1 MKNPIIRMALVL
13 CTSVIVF
20 AGCQSSAD
28 KVENAQEA
36 VTDANKDLDK
46 ANAEYLAD
54 IKNYRELTA
63 LQIERNN
70 LEIAKFKLKVEGEK
84 KEARAQY
91 YKDIAALEEK
101 NNAYKKKLDTYQS
114 DNKTN
119 WEIFKAEFSHD
130 MNELGTAINGLGV
143 KSK

>member
-1 MKNPIIRMALVL
+1 MALVL
-13 CTSVIVF
+13 CTSAIVF

-63 LQIERNN
+63 LQIEKNN
-70 LEIAKFKLKVEGEK
+70 LEIAKFKLQVEGEK
-84 KEARAQY
+84 KEARAEY
-91 YKDIAALEEK
+91 YKNIDALEEK
-101 NNAYKKKLDTYQS
+101 NNAYKKKLDMYQS

-119 WEIFKAEFSHD
+119 WEIFKSEFSHD
-130 MNELGTAINGLGV
+130 MNELGTAINGLTV

>member
-1 MKNPIIRMALVL
+1 MKNPIIRMALIL
-13 CTSVIVF
+13 CTSAIVF
-20 AGCQSSAD
+20 AGCSTSAE

-46 ANAEYLAD
+46 ANAEYMAD

-70 LEIAKFKLKVEGEK
+70 LEIAKFKLRVEGEK
-84 KEARAQY
+84 KETRAEY
-91 YKDIAALEEK
+91 YRDIAALEEK
-101 NNAYKKKLDTYQS
+101 NNAYKKKLDMYQS

-119 WEIFKAEFSHD
+119 WEIFKSEFSHD
-130 MNELGTAINGLGV
+130 MNELGTAINGLGTR
-143 KSK
+143 SK

>member
-1 MKNPIIRMALVL
+1 MALVL
-13 CTSVIVF
+13 CTSAIVF
-20 AGCQSSAD
+20 AGCRSSAD

-36 VTDANKDLDK
+36 VTDANKDLEK

-63 LQIERNN
+63 LQIEKNN
-70 LEIAKFKLKVEGEK
+70 LEIAKFKLQVEGEK
-84 KEARAQY
+84 KEARAEY
-91 YKDIAALEEK
+91 YKNIAALEEK
-101 NNAYKKKLDTYQS
+101 NNAYKKKLDMYQS

-119 WEIFKAEFSHD
+119 WEIFKSEFSHD
-130 MNELGTAINGLGV
+130 MNELGTAINGLTV

>member
-1 MKNPIIRMALVL
+1 MALVL
-13 CTSVIVF
+13 CTSAIVF
-20 AGCQSSAD
+20 AGCRSSAD

-63 LQIERNN
+63 LQIEKNN
-70 LEIAKFKLKVEGEK
+70 LEIAKFKLQVEGEK
-84 KEARAQY
+84 KEARAEY
-91 YKDIAALEEK
+91 YKNIAALEEK
-101 NNAYKKKLDTYQS
+101 NNAYKKKLDMYQS

-130 MNELGTAINGLGV
+130 MSELGTAINGLGT